1 MKKIKL
7 FIGLAIVLS
16 LITYNVKA
24 GKEKFVKKINNEYA
38 INKDALLSVSNKYGD
53 INCINWDKNVIAIDV
68 TITVVA
74 RNKEKA
80 DDIFDRINIKISGSK
95 SKVEAVTEISNSS
108 CSWDNGKFTIDY
120 DIKMPK
126 TVNLDIL
133 NKYGCIFI
141 EEVTG
146 ETDITIKYGD
156 LQVEKLLN
164 ENNNITVKY
173 SNASFDF
180 LEAGKLEIKYSDLE
194 IDHSNKLNIE
204 TRFSDVKIDN
214 TGYISFDSGY
224 DDVEIDKVSEIYN
237 ESKFSSF
244 EINRLIK
251 NLDFNIE
258 YGGCTVDN
266 VLAGF
271 NEIKI
276 ISKYANVELDINSE
290 ASYYLEADVKY
301 GNLDY
306 PESNSNVTKNK
317 ISHVAN
323 KYEGTVGSNKN
334 PKSKVIVNCTHGNV
348 SLDD

>member
-1 MKKIKL
+1 MKKISL

-16 LITYNVKA
+16 LITYNVNA
-24 GKEKFVKKINNEYA
+24 SREEFVKKINKEYTV
-38 INKDALLSVSNKYGD
+38 NKDALLSVSNKYGD
-53 INCINWDKNVIAIDV
+53 VNCFNWDKNVIAIDV

-95 SKVEAVTEISNSS
+95 NKVEAVTEIEKISS
-108 CSWDNGKFTIDY
+108 SWGNLKFSIDY

-126 TVNLDIL
+126 TINLDIL
-133 NKYGCIFI
+133 NKYGSIFI

-214 TGYISFDSGY
+214 TGYILFDSGY
-224 DDVEIDKVSEIYN
+224 DDVEIDEVSEIYN

-276 ISKYANVELDINSE
+276 ISKYANFELEIDSD

>member
-126 TVNLDIL
+126 T
-133 NKYGCIFI
+133 
-141 EEVTG
+141 
-146 ETDITIKYGD
+146 
-156 LQVEKLLN
+156 
-164 ENNNITVKY
+164 
-173 SNASFDF
+173 
-180 LEAGKLEIKYSDLE
+180 
-194 IDHSNKLNIE
+194 
-204 TRFSDVKIDN
+204 
-214 TGYISFDSGY
+214 
-224 DDVEIDKVSEIYN
+224 
-237 ESKFSSF
+237 
-244 EINRLIK
+244 
-251 NLDFNIE
+251 
-258 YGGCTVDN
+258 
-266 VLAGF
+266 
-271 NEIKI
+271 
-276 ISKYANVELDINSE
+276 
-290 ASYYLEADVKY
+290 
-301 GNLDY
+301 
-306 PESNSNVTKNK
+306 
-317 ISHVAN
+317 
-323 KYEGTVGSNKN
+323 
-334 PKSKVIVNCTHGNV
+334 
-348 SLDD
+348 